1 MPAASTAP
9 TAVAAPAPA
18 VPASASPVSATPA
31 SDVPAPVA
39 RAAPCPG
46 TRQPAAERY
55 RSRLLRYANRLTA
68 GDPHRAEDIVQETML
83 RAWLAA
89 DEFAGEESGFHADDD
104 HLAAWLH
111 TVARNL
117 AVDARRRDR
126 SVPIGIVPAALLHR
140 AADGGSDVADAVVD
154 RVAVVRALSGLSPL
168 HRDVLAHVHL
178 CDRSRADTARLL
190 GIPKGTVKSRVH
202 YALAALRSEFESA
215 TAAEAA

>member
-1 MPAASTAP
+1 MARPAARPASVP
-9 TAVAAPAPA
+9 AAP
-18 VPASASPVSATPA
+18 VPATPVPVPA
-31 SDVPAPVA
+31 AVPAPVA
-39 RAAPCPG
+39 RTAHCAG
-46 TRQPAAERY
+46 SRQQPAAERY
-55 RSRLLRYANRLTA
+55 RGRLLRYANRLTP

-89 DEFAGEESGFHADDD
+89 DEFAGEEGGFHADDD

-140 AADGGSDVADAVVD
+140 AADDGGDVADAVVN
-154 RVAVVRALSGLSPL
+154 RVAVVRALSRLSPL

-178 CDRSRADTARLL
+178 CDRSRADAARLL

-202 YALAALRSEFESA
+202 YALAALRSEFEA
-215 TAAEAA
+215 AHAAEAAA

>member
-1 MPAASTAP
+1 M
-9 TAVAAPAPA
+9 
-18 VPASASPVSATPA
+18 
-31 SDVPAPVA
+31 
-39 RAAPCPG
+39 
-46 TRQPAAERY
+46 
-55 RSRLLRYANRLTA
+55 LRYANRLSP

-89 DEFAGEESGFHADDD
+89 DEFAGEEGGFHADDD

-140 AADGGSDVADAVVD
+140 AADGGADVADAVVN
-154 RVAVVRALSGLSPL
+154 RVAVVRALCRLSPL
-168 HRDVLAHVHL
+168 HRDVLIHVHL
-178 CDRSRADTARLL
+178 CDRSRADAAHLL

-202 YALAALRSEFESA
+202 YALAALRSEFEVA
-215 TAAEAA
+215 HAAEAA

>member
-1 MPAASTAP
+1 M
-9 TAVAAPAPA
+9 
-18 VPASASPVSATPA
+18 
-31 SDVPAPVA
+31 PAPVA